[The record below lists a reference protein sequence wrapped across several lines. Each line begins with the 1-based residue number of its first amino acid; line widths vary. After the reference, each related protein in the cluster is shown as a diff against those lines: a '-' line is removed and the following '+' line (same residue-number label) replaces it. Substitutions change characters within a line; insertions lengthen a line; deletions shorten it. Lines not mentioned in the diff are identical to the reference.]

1 MMRHTIPGLLLLC
14 LTANVSADQP
24 PRQAEPW
31 AVPEVQDLVY
41 LGEKRPVLFRLHLYL
56 DGKPYSERWTE
67 YLTRLF
73 KYLDRDDNG
82 TLDKE
87 EVGWMPTIQH
97 FNMLFQNAYQVGT
110 NIWSPPFADVD
121 ADGDGKV
128 TFEEFVQ
135 YYRGHGVYPVRL
147 SGVPGAGTR
156 STMLTNLLFSVL
168 DTNKDGKLSRSELE
182 AAAIVLRKFD
192 QDDDEMITAFELLNA
207 GLNTAVVNQGVQVQ
221 TVNPRTGLSLPP
233 KTSFVLVQQE
243 EAGSRL
249 GNRLRAAKAVLARYD
264 HDKDGKL
271 TQEELGFPMP
281 LFDKLS
287 PDGEGKVDAVKL
299 LRWLLTLPDVEL
311 IFRVGKSAD
320 GSMPV
325 EVMESQRQD
334 VPMLEVRK
342 ASNGTAAMS
351 FGKTTLNLVRI
362 DNANGNQALNYS
374 QFYIQ
379 QFRMLDKDKRGFI
392 TAKQLEN
399 PQYNYLKQIMKLA
412 DRNDDGKLTEEEL
425 IEFNEVMTGSVG
437 VLTSLQYSD
446 FGQGLFEML
455 DSNRDGRLGVRELR
469 TAWSRLK
476 EHDEDQDGCISK
488 TELPRQCQLSVG
500 KGAGVNYGNNLA
512 DQGGQP
518 MRGTKPM
525 AAGPLWF
532 RKMDVNNDG
541 DVSPREFLGSPEDFA
556 RIDTD
561 GDGLI
566 SLEEAIKADAWFR
579 EKLTKKP

>member
-1 MMRHTIPGLLLLC
+1 MMRRTIPGLLLLVG

-31 AVPEVQDLVY
+31 AAPEVQDLIY
-41 LGEKRPVLFRLHLYL
+41 LGEKRPVLFRLHLYV

-73 KYLDRDDNG
+73 KYLDRHDSG

-87 EVGWMPTIQH
+87 EVGRMPSIQH
-97 FNMLFQNAYQVGT
+97 FNILFRTGPQIGAHIGP
-110 NIWSPPFADVD
+110 PPFADVD
-121 ADGDGKV
+121 ANGDGKV
-128 TFEEFVQ
+128 TFEEFVE
-135 YYRGHGVYPVRL
+135 YYRVQGVCPVRL
-147 SGVPGAGTR
+147 SGVPGAGSR
-156 STMLTNLLFSVL
+156 STMLTNLLFSLL

-182 AAAIVLRKFD
+182 AAANVLRKFD
-192 QDDDEMITAFELLNA
+192 QDDDEMITASELLSA
-207 GLNTAVVNQGVQVQ
+207 GLNPGVVNQGTQVQ
-221 TVNPRTGLSLPP
+221 TFDSRTGLP
-233 KTSFVLVQQE
+233 KTPFVLVQQE
-243 EAGSRL
+243 EHGKRL
-249 GNRLRAAKAVLARYD
+249 VNRLKAAKEILAHYD
-264 HDKDGKL
+264 QDKDGKL
-271 TQEELGFPMP
+271 TQEELGFPKP

-299 LRWLLTLPDVEL
+299 LRWLLVLPDVEL
-311 IFRVGKSAD
+311 TFRVGKPAD

-325 EVMESQRQD
+325 EVMESQRMD
-334 VPMLEVRK
+334 VPMLPVRK

-351 FGKTTLNLVRI
+351 FGKTNLNLVRI
-362 DNANGNQALNYS
+362 DNANGNQAFNYT
-374 QFYIQ
+374 QYYVQ
-379 QFRMLDKDKRGFI
+379 QFRMIDKDKKGFI

-399 PQYNYLKQIMKLA
+399 PQHNFLKQIMKLA
-412 DRNDDGKLTEEEL
+412 DRNEDDKLTEKEL
-425 IEFNEVMTGSVG
+425 VEFNEVMTGGVE

-488 TELPRQCQLSVG
+488 SELPRQCQLSVG
-500 KGAGVNYGNNLA
+500 KGASVNSGNNPA
-512 DQGGQP
+512 VPGGPQ
-518 MRGTKPM
+518 MRGTKPL

-532 RKMDVNNDG
+532 RTMDVNNDG